1 MKCPFCQ
8 HPNTQVTD
16 SRWLEDTNSIRRRR
30 KCLECG
36 QRFSTFETVE
46 MRMPQVIKSNGTRVP
61 FNAHK
66 LQTSL
71 ERALHKRPVTQEQ
84 IDETVAL
91 IEQRL
96 YRLGKK
102 EVASRIVGEMAMEE
116 LHEKRVDFV
125 QKVQQ
130 VVSEDLFK
138 NGLELETVSLTDL
151 NPNRF
156 HYFHPSRICTCG

>member
-61 FNAHK
+61 FNPHK

-116 LHEKRVDFV
+116 LAKID
-125 QKVQQ
+125 Q
-130 VVSEDLFK
+130 VAYVRFASVYKSFK
-138 NGLELETVSLTDL
+138 DVF
-151 NPNRF
+151 RI
-156 HYFHPSRICTCG
+156 HPSHRRMQSQIRPSETMFSAL